1 MSVVF
6 SGMCDV
12 LVMPAVSKGVCDL
25 LVMPAVFRQKCD
37 VCFLRR
43 AYDVL
48 VMCCLQRGV

>member
-1 MSVVF
+1 MSAVF
-6 SGMCDV
+6 RGMCDV
-12 LVMPAVSKGVCDL
+12 LVMSAVPRGVCDL

-37 VCFLRR
+37 ICFLRM